1 MTDCQQCRHFHSRLF
16 ASLSSVFSP
25 RFSVVNNELPTAS
38 INRLGRGIGQFLA
51 SPWALVLAVLLAFFL
66 NSQSLPLTDVDEGA
80 FSEATRE
87 MLDSGNLI
95 SPTLNGRPRHDKP
108 ILIYWAQAASVT
120 LLGER
125 EFAFRLPSLIAAVL
139 WLLALY
145 RFCRRQTDQ
154 ATAQVACLV
163 MALSLQVGI
172 IAKAAIA
179 DALLNLFICL
189 ALFLVYEYLKACRAA
204 VDATKTGKI
213 LMLMYGAVGLGFL
226 TKGPVAVFFPLLI
239 GGLFALTTGALRP
252 FLRGLFHFPGWL
264 LFLAIVVPWH
274 VLVYLD
280 QGDAFFRGFYLKHNV
295 DRYAST
301 FEGHG
306 GRLWYYAVIL
316 PVVLMPFTGWLLA
329 LGQRLLYL
337 LKNLLQQEAS
347 EDDLLDRFLLLWF
360 AVVFVFFSFSGTQL
374 PHYLLYGCTPL
385 FIFLARHRVDRD
397 KRLLL
402 FLPALLFALLLALLP
417 WVLELAIGQTR
428 RPYDLLMLSGLRD
441 QFAVSA
447 WWLVGS
453 FPLLLAGLYAWR
465 QLPAWQGLVL
475 AGLLQAI
482 VMQGFLMPK
491 ILAVSQQPI
500 QNLAHAAQ
508 KIEGSIVSYRVYL
521 PSFSVYRQASTPV
534 RLPLEGEYVFTR
546 TDRLQDLNKEIAPLE
561 AVEIQRDRFVLLA
574 RVVGPAKE

>member
-1 MTDCQQCRHFHSRLF
+1 VLK
-16 ASLSSVFSP
+16 
-25 RFSVVNNELPTAS
+25 NELQTAS
-38 INRLGRGIGQFLA
+38 VGRLRRGIGQFLA
-51 SPWALVLAVLLAFFL
+51 SPWALLLAVLLAFFL
-66 NSQSLPLTDVDEGA
+66 NSQSLPLSDVDEGA

-87 MLDSGNLI
+87 MLASGNLI

-125 EFAFRLPSLIAAVL
+125 EFAFRLPSLLAAVL

-145 RFCRRQTDQ
+145 QFCRRHSDQ

-189 ALFLVYEYLKACRAA
+189 ALFFVYDYLKACRAA
-204 VDATKTGKI
+204 VNAVNAHKSTGKI
-213 LMLMYGAVGLGFL
+213 LLLMYASVGFGFL

-239 GGLFALTTGALRP
+239 GGLFAVSAGAWRP
-252 FLRGLFHFPGWL
+252 FLRGLFYLPGWL
-264 LFLAIVVPWH
+264 LFLTIVVPWH

-337 LKNLLQQEAS
+337 AKNLLQKEAS
-347 EDDLLDRFLLLWF
+347 EADLLDRFLLLWF

-397 KRLLL
+397 RRLLI
-402 FLPALLFALLLALLP
+402 FAPALLFALVLALLP
-417 WVLELAIGQTR
+417 WGLELAIAYTR

-441 QFAVSA
+441 QFAASS
-447 WWLVGS
+447 WWLVGAL
-453 FPLLLAGLYAWR
+453 PLLLAGLYAWR
-465 QLPAWQGLVL
+465 KLPAWQGLLL
-475 AGLLQAI
+475 AGLVQVTVL
-482 VMQGFLMPK
+482 QGFLLPK

-508 KIEGSIVSYRVYL
+508 KIDGTIVSYRVYL
-521 PSFSVYRQASTPV
+521 PSFSVYRQAATPV

-546 TDRLQDLNKEIAPLE
+546 TDRLQELNQEIAPLQ
-561 AVEIQRDRFVLLA
+561 AVEIQRDHFVLLA
-574 RVVGPAKE
+574 RVVGAAP